1 MYVTMQRI
9 PANADLSNALECL
22 VSGKKSIRAM
32 AYGMYVRTDLVDVV
46 ACPTRHAVESSIPV
60 STKKEGSA
68 LGFAGLACDRH
79 TQISSWRT
87 GKGCAYL
94 PSPGVLQT
102 CTYVRAVSDDG
113 LYERD
118 THKLLV
124 C

>member
-1 MYVTMQRI
+1 MPVLSSYVYVTMQRI

-79 TQISSWRT
+79 YTNFVLANRKGLRILTFSWSI
-87 GKGCAYL
+87 AD
-94 PSPGVLQT
+94 VH
-102 CTYVRAVSDDG
+102 VRKSG
-113 LYERD
+113 I
-118 THKLLV
+118 
-124 C
+124 